1 MTHLV
6 CSRCGATN
14 RLPEGR
20 GLASG
25 KCGKCAAPLFDGHPA
40 DVPGAVLE
48 KHIARSDIP
57 VLVDIWA
64 PWCGPCKS
72 LGPVLEKLE
81 VAYAGRFRL
90 AKLNSDEQPDIAGQ
104 LSQMFGVRSI
114 PFCVMFK
121 GGQPVDGFVGALPE
135 AEIRK
140 FLDKHVP
147 TAEEVASEEDTL
159 AAEELLAEGDTGSAI
174 DKLQEAL
181 AINPANDTARY
192 DVVRALLLAGRV
204 DEARQALEPVAARV
218 IPDARFAACGLW
230 VQACDQAAKA
240 RPVAELQA
248 AIGANKR
255 DFDARYELAQIHF
268 AAQRFTEA
276 MDELLEIIMRDKA
289 WREELARRCFVAI
302 LEVMAKPSAP
312 PKADPAAA
320 KGTLEL
326 AGKLTTAPSDPVIDA
341 YRRKLSM
348 ALF

>member
-1 MTHLV
+1 MIDISLQNFEAELIH
-6 CSRCGATN
+6 
-14 RLPEGR
+14 
-20 GLASG
+20 ASTQQ
-25 KCGKCAAPLFDGHPA
+25 
-40 DVPGAVLE
+40 
-48 KHIARSDIP
+48 P
-57 VLVDIWA
+57 VLLDIWA

-121 GGQPVDGFVGALPE
+121 DGQPVDGFVGALPE

-147 TAEEVASEEDTL
+147 TAEEVASDEEVQ

-174 DKLQEAL
+174 AKLQEAL
-181 AINPANDTARY
+181 AVNPGNDTARY
-192 DVVRALLLAGRV
+192 DVVRALLKAGRV
-204 DEARQALEPVAARV
+204 DDARQALAPVAGRV
-218 IPDARFAACGLW
+218 IPDARFAACDLW
-230 VQACDQAAKA
+230 LQACEQAPRA
-240 RPVAELQA
+240 RPVEALLA

-276 MDELLEIIMRDKA
+276 MDELLEIIMRDKS
-289 WREELARRCFVAI
+289 WRDELARRCFVAV

-312 PKADPAAA
+312 PKPDAAA
-320 KGTLEL
+320 PKGTLEL